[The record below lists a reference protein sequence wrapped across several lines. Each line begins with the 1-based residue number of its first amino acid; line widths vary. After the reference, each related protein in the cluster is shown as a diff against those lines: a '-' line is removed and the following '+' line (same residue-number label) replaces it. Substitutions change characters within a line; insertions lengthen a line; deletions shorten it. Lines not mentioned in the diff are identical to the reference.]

1 VRGVAVVVVVM
12 AAVACGKRA
21 DECQRMADK
30 SGPMFAAMAQAAGRE
45 ITGDDQAK
53 IVAQCRQA
61 LAGGHRDPVLDCVL
75 GATGDAAVRAC
86 YLKGVDAPAA
96 RTRSSE
102 ARLGL
107 DKLAKHARAYYLAR
121 GEFPRGTAPLT
132 PAAACCGERGGT
144 CALPASAWAAIPA
157 WAALE
162 LQLEPPL
169 HFQYSYESD
178 GATFTAKA
186 VGDVRCD
193 GHPVTYT
200 ASGSAPGGNPQVK
213 VVEPAAGPA
222 VGPPAGP

>member
-1 VRGVAVVVVVM
+1 MRRGVAVAVVVM
-12 AAVACGKRA
+12 AAAAACGKRA

-30 SGPMFAAMAQAAGRE
+30 SGPMFAAMARTAGRE

-75 GATGDAAVRAC
+75 GAAGDAAVRAC
-86 YLKGVDAPAA
+86 YLKGFEGPAA
-96 RTRSSE
+96 RTKPTE
-102 ARLGL
+102 ARRQL
-107 DKLAKHARAYYLAR
+107 DKLAKHAKAYYLAR

-132 PAAACCGERGGT
+132 PAAACCGEPGGT
-144 CALPASAWAAIPA
+144 CALPASAWAASPV

-162 LQLEPPL
+162 VQIDPPF
-169 HFQYSYESD
+169 HFQYSYDSD

-193 GHPVTYT
+193 GHTVTYT
-200 ASGSAPGGNPQVK
+200 VEGSAPGGNPQVTITD
-213 VVEPAAGPA
+213 PS
-222 VGPPAGP
+222 

>member
-1 VRGVAVVVVVM
+1 MTRVIVGIVVIAAV
-12 AAVACGKRA
+12 VACGKRA

-30 SGPMFAAMAQAAGRE
+30 SGPMFAAMARAAGRE

-53 IVAQCRQA
+53 IAAQCRQA

-75 GATGDAAVRAC
+75 GATGEAAVRAC
-86 YLKGVDAPAA
+86 YLQGLERPAA
-96 RTRSSE
+96 REKPGE

-107 DKLAKHARAYYLAR
+107 DRLAKHAKAYYLAR
-121 GEFPRGTAPLT
+121 GEFPRGSAPLT
-132 PAAACCGERGGT
+132 PATACCGEPGGACT
-144 CALPASAWAAIPA
+144 LPASAWAAIPA

-200 ASGSAPGGNPQVK
+200 IEGSAPGGNPQVK
-213 VVEPAAGPA
+213 IIDPAAPAAGL
-222 VGPPAGP
+222 